1 MHAKNDQYI
10 DHQIG
15 NLSIILVM
23 NDAETPTNRGLLER
37 QLLAQL
43 GERLK
48 SARETRGISAVEL
61 ARQIGVSRTTLQAV
75 ERGLPS
81 PSMGTYLSVMAAL
94 GLAADVSLLATGEAD
109 TVEPPPP
116 ENLNHHGAQD
126 YQSLLMH
133 VAAVRLLKQNP
144 RLVDRAVTTLE
155 RWRETADPSSY
166 PLLDQWRRILE
177 TREWRIAVAPDEYGN
192 QLRQA
197 SPLATLLPQERRLG
211 IIRRVK
217 KLKQDAHAAAT
228 A

>member
-1 MHAKNDQYI
+1 
-10 DHQIG
+10 
-15 NLSIILVM
+15 
-23 NDAETPTNRGLLER
+23 
-37 QLLAQL
+37 
-43 GERLK
+43 
-48 SARETRGISAVEL
+48 
-61 ARQIGVSRTTLQAV
+61 
-75 ERGLPS
+75 
-81 PSMGTYLSVMAAL
+81 MGTYLSVMAAL
-94 GLAADVSLLATGEAD
+94 GLAADVALLATGEAD

-116 ENLNHHGAQD
+116 MNLAHHGAQD

-133 VAAVRLLKQNP
+133 VAAVRMLKQNP

-177 TREWRIAVAPDEYGN
+177 TKEWHIAVAPDEQGN

-217 KLKQDAHAAAT
+217 KLKQNAHAAA
-228 A
+228 AA